1 MDASMRVTKPKTAGG
16 VCVVELSGEIDVF
29 ASPSVKATLLDL
41 IKDGYRLLAID
52 FARVAY
58 IDSTGLGALIAAL
71 KKAREQGGSVAIVCT
86 NQQIRRIFEITG
98 LAKAFA
104 MFDSVGQAVE
114 ALGTSPS
121 PAAT

>member
-1 MDASMRVTKPKTAGG
+1 MDASMKVTKPKTAGG
-16 VCVVELSGEIDVF
+16 VCVVELNGEIDVF
-29 ASPSVKATLLDL
+29 ASPSVKASLLDL
-41 IKDGYRLLAID
+41 IKDGYRLLAVD

-86 NQQIRRIFEITG
+86 NPQIRRIFEITG

-104 MFDSVGQAVE
+104 MFDSVDEAVTS
-114 ALGTSPS
+114 LGTSAS
-121 PAAT
+121 PAAS